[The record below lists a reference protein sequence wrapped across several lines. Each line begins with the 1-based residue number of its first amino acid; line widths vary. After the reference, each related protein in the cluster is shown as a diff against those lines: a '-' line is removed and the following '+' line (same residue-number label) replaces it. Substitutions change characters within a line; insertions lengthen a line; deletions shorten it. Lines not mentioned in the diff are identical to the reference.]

1 MTAALGVDSLGFLS
15 VDGLYK
21 AMGETGR
28 NDANPQFTDHCFTGE
43 YPTLLTDH
51 KADRASLHQP
61 AHRLTGERRSAAC
74 DRLVH
79 DAQRVA
85 HRAVARLRQHCEGI
99 IIYCNAFAPGD
110 IA

>member
-1 MTAALGVDSLGFLS
+1 MHRALPFGD
-15 VDGLYK
+15 D
-21 AMGETGR
+21 
-28 NDANPQFTDHCFTGE
+28 
-43 YPTLLTDH
+43 LLDLPKH
-51 KADRASLHQP
+51 VFARIARHGAHDPFQRLRRHRAHQP